1 MMAGPENSTRL
12 VPKFSGNPK
21 SQLMQTIAL
30 IAHNE
35 RKNDLLE
42 WCKKHQ
48 DTLRQY
54 QLIGTSNTARLI
66 TALLGIEVAG
76 FGHGPSGG
84 DIFLAA
90 RILEGRVQ
98 KVIFFIDSETPHGH
112 EHDIQT
118 LIRTA
123 VINNVPIALNRASA
137 DYIIHEP
144 IALEH

>member
-1 MMAGPENSTRL
+1 
-12 VPKFSGNPK
+12 
-21 SQLMQTIAL
+21 MQTIAL

-35 RKNDLLE
+35 RKNDMLD
-42 WCKKHQ
+42 WVKKHQ
-48 DTLRQY
+48 EILKQY
-54 QLIGTSNTARLI
+54 KLIGTSNTARLI
-66 TALLGIEVAG
+66 SSLLGLEVEG

-90 RILEGRVQ
+90 KILEGQVQ
-98 KVIFFIDSETPHGH
+98 KVIFFIDAETPHGH

-137 DYIIHEP
+137 DFIIHEQTAP
-144 IALEH
+144 EN

>member
-1 MMAGPENSTRL
+1 
-12 VPKFSGNPK
+12 
-21 SQLMQTIAL
+21 MQTIAL

-42 WCKKHQ
+42 WAKKHQ
-48 DTLRQY
+48 DILRHCK
-54 QLIGTSNTARLI
+54 LIGTSNTARLI
-66 TALLGIEVAG
+66 TSLLGLEVEG

-137 DYIIHEP
+137 DYIINEQAAP
-144 IALEH
+144 EN